1 MNIGIVTSWHEGG
14 AGYVS
19 RAYMNVLKSHGHD
32 VQIYVR
38 GGRYYPYKDPNW
50 DLPNV
55 TWGIRYEPPGKFT
68 QFNMQYVNMCH
79 FEKWLYKHNISVI
92 ITNEDTRFEL
102 AKRAKKLGYV
112 VGTYIDYYK
121 KDTVNEFNVYDF
133 LLCNTKRHHSVFAH
147 MPYAFYIP
155 WGTDINVFKPQ
166 SDRRKND
173 DDTLIFF
180 HSANFGGRNCR
191 KGTDLLLKAF
201 QKING
206 KVKLIIHSQAPL
218 SKFGDDA
225 AEIVEKDRRIQFIE
239 KTVPA
244 PGLYHLGDVF
254 VYPSRL
260 EGIGLCVPEAL
271 ACGLPV
277 ITTDNAPMN
286 EFVKDNE
293 NGLLVKVKETRKRED
308 RYYWPEKIADIDDLA
323 NKMQTYAND
332 RNLLMRHKRQARE
345 SAERYLDWMKN
356 ASALSK
362 NLQSLLENT
371 TKNRRRPNFYERIS
385 WLCEA
390 TYVAL
395 LTYIRTIARKL
406 LRRGQAF

>member
-38 GGRYYPYKDPNW
+38 GGRYYPMGNPIW

-55 TWGIRYEPPGKFT
+55 TWGIRYEPPGKLT

-102 AKRAKKLGYV
+102 AKRAKSLGYV

-166 SDRRKND
+166 SDRDKRKND
-173 DDTLIFF
+173 DTLVFF

-206 KVKLIIHSQAPL
+206 KVELVIHSQAPL

-225 AEIVEKDRRIQFIE
+225 AEIVKKDKRIEFIE

-244 PGLYHLGDVF
+244 PGLYHRGDIF
-254 VYPSRL
+254 VYPTRL

-277 ITTDNAPMN
+277 VTTDNAPMN
-286 EFVKDNE
+286 EFVQDNV

-308 RYYWPEKIADIDDLA
+308 GYYWPEKIADIDDLA
-323 NKMQTYAND
+323 NKMQTYIND
-332 RNLLMRHKRQARE
+332 RNLLMRHKHQARE
-345 SAERYLDWMKN
+345 SAEKYLDWMKN
-356 ASALSK
+356 ASALSN
-362 NLQSLLENT
+362 NLQSLLKNT
-371 TKNRRRPNFYERIS
+371 TKKRRPNFYEHITWR
-385 WLCEA
+385 CEA
-390 TYVAL
+390 AYVSL
-395 LTYIRTIARKL
+395 LTYTRTIARKI

>member
-38 GGRYYPYKDPNW
+38 GGRYYPMGNPIW

-55 TWGIRYEPPGKFT
+55 TWGIRYEPPGKLT

-102 AKRAKKLGYV
+102 AKRAKSLGYV

-166 SDRRKND
+166 SDRDKRKND
-173 DDTLIFF
+173 DTLVFF

-206 KVKLIIHSQAPL
+206 KVELVIHSQAPL

-225 AEIVEKDRRIQFIE
+225 AEIVKKDKRIEFIE

-244 PGLYHLGDVF
+244 PGLYHRGDVF

-308 RYYWPEKIADIDDLA
+308 GYYWPEKIADIDDLA
-323 NKMQTYAND
+323 NKMQTYTND
-332 RNLLMRHKRQARE
+332 RNLLMRHKHQARE
-345 SAERYLDWMKN
+345 NAEKYLDWMKN
-356 ASALSK
+356 ASAVSN

-371 TKNRRRPNFYERIS
+371 TKKRRRPNFYERIA
-385 WLCEA
+385 WGCEA

-395 LTYIRTIARKL
+395 LTYTRTIARKL
-406 LRRGQAF
+406 LRRT